1 MAFEH
6 PPSGTDPGG
15 NEPGE
20 TKPNARSTE
29 PKAEIVRKQRIC
41 PYLGLQQ
48 DRTVIAVAPTPAHA
62 CYAQKRRISPSIEHQ
77 YARCFSDTYPECS
90 YYPGRVAGKSEGVYT
105 LNDAPASARRNWIP
119 WTIAALALLLLVAL
133 VFLYMSGMIP
143 SQWIAVPALSS
154 ATETAETAQ
163 LAPTAISTP
172 TPLLTPSPTLVD
184 SAVNQAGSA
193 DAASA
198 LLQATEDPAVGTL
211 TPGTPT
217 SGTEG
222 QILTLT
228 PGGTDVNWWV
238 SSESQRGF
246 VGDSFLYAGFF
257 DQMAYISAI
266 RFDLR
271 RVARG
276 TPIQGVTLRLTGL
289 RDDRLDRNMELSW
302 SVQLI
307 AESELPQLSGAD
319 FVTVFSAPAVASL
332 LPQLEPSDVAP
343 GRVNE
348 WIFDETAENWLFQQ
362 ILDGA
367 TSVTLRIS
375 ASPVRDNALFAWDS
389 GYGGESSGAL
399 PQLVL
404 DLGPPPATPP
414 PTPTRPVI
422 VATLTPAPVNVLTVV
437 AQTPTATAAQT
448 IQATVTPALS
458 FDVVTP
464 TPLPQNLETVQ
475 AAAIAEGLP
484 PVVLHTPVPAN
495 AATATTEAAFAT
507 AVALTTGT
515 FTPVPT
521 NYVTPALYFP
531 SPPPENVATAA
542 VRALTATAVASAG
555 NVVMPTLPWNAVPAV
570 YAFATLT
577 PENQETAVAMVV
589 NQNSMAVT
597 TGTPTPTPWN
607 LIVITPVPPPPPTPL
622 PTPTPIPLVVS
633 AEDLTP
639 TLTPTPTRALT
650 SADFE
655 RFRNKIL
662 FLSDRSGRT
671 QTWILDP
678 ATGQVTGYVTDD
690 RIHTQAREM
699 FLANAPDGNRRA
711 VVQLDGRGDLQI
723 MIEELGYSGFRQVTD
738 LDYAINYDP
747 AWSPN
752 GQRIAFVS
760 TDSGGDEIYT
770 VSPEGEGLQRLTFN
784 SWEWDKHPTWSPD
797 SNQIVF
803 FSNRDTGRRQL
814 WIMNSDGSGQRNLSN
829 SEFEDWDPVW
839 VR

>member
-1 MAFEH
+1 MAFEQ
-6 PPSGTDPGG
+6 PPSGREPGG
-15 NEPGE
+15 NASGE
-20 TKPNARSTE
+20 TKPNARNTE

-48 DRTVIAVAPTPAHA
+48 DRTVIAVAPTAAHA
-62 CYAQKRRISPSIEHQ
+62 CYAQKRRIYPSIEHQ
-77 YARCFSDTYPECS
+77 HARCFSETYPECS
-90 YYPGRVAGKSEGVYT
+90 YYPGRVADKSAGLYT
-105 LNDAPASARRNWIP
+105 LSDTLVSDRKGWIP
-119 WTIAALALLLLVAL
+119 WTIAALTLLLLAAL
-133 VFLYMSGMIP
+133 VFAYMSGMIP
-143 SQWIAVPALSS
+143 SQWIAVPAVSN
-154 ATETAETAQ
+154 ATEI
-163 LAPTAISTP
+163 APTAEIAELAPAAISSP
-172 TPLLTPSPTLVD
+172 TPLLTPTPTLIDPVI
-184 SAVNQAGSA
+184 NQVGSA
-193 DAASA
+193 SASSA
-198 LLQATEDPAVGTL
+198 LPLVTDDPSF
-211 TPGTPT
+211 GTPT
-217 SGTEG
+217 PGAEG
-222 QILTLT
+222 QILTLM
-228 PGGTDVNWWV
+228 PRGTDVNWWV
-238 SSESQRGF
+238 SSESQRSF

-257 DQMAYISAI
+257 DQMAYISAV

-271 RVARG
+271 RVIRG

-289 RDDRLDRNMELSW
+289 RDDRLDRAMEINW

-307 AESELPQLSGAD
+307 AENDLPDFSGAD
-319 FVTVFSAPAVASL
+319 FVTVFSAPAAISL
-332 LPQLEPSDVAP
+332 LPQLEASDIAP

-348 WIFDETAENWLFQQ
+348 WILDEDAENWLFQQ

-367 TSVTLRIS
+367 TSVTFRIS

-414 PTPTRPVI
+414 PTATRPVI
-422 VATLTPAPVNVLTVV
+422 VATLTSAPVNVLTVV
-437 AQTPTATAAQT
+437 AQTPTATVAQT
-448 IQATVTPALS
+448 VQATDTPALS
-458 FDVVTP
+458 FEVVTP
-464 TPLPQNLETVQ
+464 TPFPENLETVQ
-475 AAAIAEGLP
+475 AVAIAQGLP

-495 AATATTEAAFAT
+495 AATATTDAALAT

-542 VRALTATAVASAG
+542 ARALTATAVASAG
-555 NVVMPTLPWNAVPAV
+555 DIVTPTLPWNAVPGV
-570 YAFATLT
+570 YAFATVT
-577 PENQETAVAMVV
+577 PANQETAVALIVD
-589 NQNSMAVT
+589 QNSMAVT

-607 LIVITPVPPPPPTPL
+607 LLVITPVPPPPPTPL

-633 AEDLTP
+633 AADLTP
-639 TLTPTPTRALT
+639 TLTPTPTRSLT

-662 FLSDRSGRT
+662 FLSDRSGRP

-678 ATGQVTGYVTDD
+678 ATGEVVGYITDD

-699 FLANAPDGNRRA
+699 FLANAPDGKRRA
-711 VVQLDGRGDLQI
+711 VVQQDGRGDLQI
-723 MIEELGYSGFRQVTD
+723 MIEELGTSGFRQVTD
-738 LDYAINYDP
+738 LDYATNYDP

-752 GQRIAFVS
+752 GQRIVFVS

-770 VSPEGEGLQRLTFN
+770 ISPEGEGLQRLTFN

-814 WIMNSDGSGQRNLSN
+814 WIMNSDGSDQRNLSN
-829 SEFEDWDPVW
+829 SDFEDWDPVW